1 MTKFTRSTIALA
13 ALLIPF
19 APVWAQDDE
28 DSFGEPAIAE
38 PLEPQDLTVG
48 SEDLH
53 DMRGETGTVRGHHAD
68 TEDPTKMV
76 VGSENL
82 HDMRGSYEDPTQ
94 MRGEHEN
101 VADLDVDH
109 GDAQKPH
116 PTPDL
121 VAEPSPPGPNASS
134 TERAMWRDLQ
144 ASEANLD
151 AISGTY
157 ENMMA
162 KDYPRGERRQQII
175 DERDAAIEQ
184 VNRARTSYA
193 AAGAD

>member
-13 ALLIPF
+13 ALLLAC

-53 DMRGETGTVRGHHAD
+53 DMRGEIGTVRGHHAD

-76 VGSENL
+76 VGSEDL

-101 VADLDVDH
+101 IAGLDVDH
-109 GDAQKPH
+109 GDALKPH

-121 VAEPSPPGPNASS
+121 VDEPSPPGPNASS
-134 TERAMWRDLQ
+134 AERALWREVQ

-162 KDYPRGERRQQII
+162 KNYPRGERRQQIV
-175 DERDAAIEQ
+175 DERDAAMEA
-184 VNRARTSYA
+184 VNRARTSYVE
-193 AAGAD
+193 AGAD